1 MKRSL
6 LCLITLTSL
15 LAACESDPTGPA
27 CEIVA
32 LPLASLS
39 GDTVTT
45 RTGLRYLQAQ
55 NGTGATAEVGQRASV
70 RYAGMLTDGTVFD
83 QGAFQFGVGLGQVI
97 SGFDEG
103 VTGMRVCE
111 TRRLIVPAGLGY
123 GNDPPAGSGIP
134 AGATLIFDVQLV
146 ELD

>member
-6 LCLITLTSL
+6 LGLFTLTFL

-27 CEIVA
+27 CEIVV
-32 LPLASLS
+32 LPLASLA

-45 RTGLRYLQAQ
+45 GTGLRYLRAQA
-55 NGTGATAEVGQRASV
+55 GTGATADTGERASV
-70 RYAGMLTDGTVFD
+70 RYAGMLTNGTVFD

-97 SGFDEG
+97 PGFDEG
-103 VTGMRVCE
+103 VLGMQVCE

-146 ELD
+146 DLD